1 MKHLLK
7 KLVGGGSDRP
17 SFKKKYKLGGVL
29 GEGSCGVVHVAV
41 DLVDGKEW
49 ACKIITKE
57 TERRLAREEIRLL
70 QRLSHPNVLQYREH
84 FDKRS
89 KLCIVT
95 ELLRGQDLFSDIEE
109 RGSYTEEQSRVIMKQ
124 LLEGIAHMHSRNIV
138 HRDLKLENVMLR
150 NKDGSLDLCIV
161 DFGFA
166 EELED
171 ETPRVAD
178 RRGSLDYASPEVLS
192 SEAAPG
198 CSGDVWSA
206 GVMFYALLSKTFPFF
221 GKTVGE
227 TRRSIQRAA
236 VSFQDPVWD
245 TRSEAAKDMVQAML
259 VRDAAKR
266 PTARQLLSHPWILNG
281 SPPTSAPEP
290 GTEAPRASVP
300 AAQAASIA
308 DSFTHATSALTV

>member
-7 KLVGGGSDRP
+7 KLVGGGSDTP

-138 HRDLKLENVMLR
+138 HRDLVLPYPADDPSVYVTTLLIASCMWVLVPMELTIGLWVSPPPPPL
-150 NKDGSLDLCIV
+150 GL
-161 DFGFA
+161 A
-166 EELED
+166 EA
-171 ETPRVAD
+171 RK
-178 RRGSLDYASPEVLS
+178 RH
-192 SEAAPG
+192 
-198 CSGDVWSA
+198 
-206 GVMFYALLSKTFPFF
+206 
-221 GKTVGE
+221 
-227 TRRSIQRAA
+227 
-236 VSFQDPVWD
+236 
-245 TRSEAAKDMVQAML
+245 AAKQGRVPRPLHCGLRLCRGAGR
-259 VRDAAKR
+259 RD
-266 PTARQLLSHPWILNG
+266 
-281 SPPTSAPEP
+281 PP
-290 GTEAPRASVP
+290 GG
-300 AAQAASIA
+300 
-308 DSFTHATSALTV
+308 